1 MAYLDNQTTTVTAII
16 TKKGREKL
24 AKGGDFKITQF
35 ALADDEVDY
44 DLYNPAHPL
53 GSDYYATII
62 ENMPIVEPVPDENQ
76 LMKYKLITLSKK
88 TIRIP
93 VVSVSTTDITLNGPG
108 VTSKITPSTSN
119 FPNGNSTLGYTAI
132 LSDSDTCTL
141 RVASGGEVPYGPTVP
156 MVIGD
161 TESPQS
167 ISVVGR
173 EFEVI
178 AKNQPL
184 KDKTATVT
192 IIGNETGGRI
202 VINITVK
209 KTTVA
214 IKSSATS
221 KALIS
226 K

>member
-1 MAYLDNQTTTVTAII
+1 MAYLDNQTTTVTAIL

-24 AKGGDFKITQF
+24 AKGNDFRITQF
-35 ALADDEVDY
+35 CLADDEIDY

-53 GSDYYATII
+53 GSDYYSTII

-93 VVSVSTTDITLNGPG
+93 IVSVPTTDLVLNGPG
-108 VTSKITPSTSN
+108 VTSKISPSTSN

-132 LSDSDTCTL
+132 LSDSDACMI
-141 RVASGGEVPYGPTVP
+141 RVATGAEVPYGPTVP
-156 MVIGD
+156 MSIGD

-167 ISVVGR
+167 IAIVGR

-202 VINITVK
+202 VVNITVK

-214 IKSSATS
+214 TSGTSAT
-221 KALIS
+221 LD
-226 K
+226 